1 MSFIITVA
9 NVKGGSGKSTLSVQ
23 LAGYYSAH
31 YKVMLVDTDIQQ
43 SAAAFHAIRTE
54 NKNLSMF
61 SCASQ
66 YQPSGLSF
74 ALKEYSANFDII
86 IVDTS
91 GRDEGLARRAMV
103 HSHLVLIP
111 VQPSNFDVWA
121 TDHTVKSVQDCMAAN
136 QYLTARFILNNAQS
150 KTRLELETKKYLDDY
165 TESGISLLPA
175 VLHQRVEFR
184 TSIADGMTVQE
195 YKKDSKATD
204 EFLYL
209 TKLIDKL
216 ILE

>member
-1 MSFIITVA
+1 MSFIITIA

-23 LAGYYSAH
+23 LAGHYSQH
-31 YKVMLVDTDIQQ
+31 YKVMLVDTDTQQ
-43 SAAAFHAIRTE
+43 SAASFHAIRTD
-54 NKNLSMF
+54 NPDLSPF
-61 SCASQ
+61 SCATQ
-66 YQPSGLSF
+66 HQPAGLSF
-74 ALKEYSANFDII
+74 ALKEYSDKYDII

-103 HSHLVLIP
+103 HSNLVLIP

-136 QYLTARFILNNAQS
+136 PGLAARFILNNAQS
-150 KTRLELETKKYLDDY
+150 KTRLEQATKKYLDEYAD
-165 TESGISLLPA
+165 SGIILFPA
-175 VLHQRVEFR
+175 VIHQRVEFR
-184 TSIADGMTVQE
+184 TSIAEGMTVYE

-209 TKLIDKL
+209 TRLVDK
-216 ILE
+216 IIME